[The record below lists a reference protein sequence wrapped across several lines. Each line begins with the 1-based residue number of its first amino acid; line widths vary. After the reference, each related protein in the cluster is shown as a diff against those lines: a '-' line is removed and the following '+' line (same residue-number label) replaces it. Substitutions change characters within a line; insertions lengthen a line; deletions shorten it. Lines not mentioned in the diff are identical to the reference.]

1 MIPATW
7 VPCGLAGG
15 GGFLSRDQ
23 PFNDAPI
30 DWTFCFGV
38 RGNLLQIAGRVGRFD
53 AGGGCE
59 CLKFCRREVILII
72 ADNLA
77 NPREVEGLPD
87 TRSVGFVLLG
97 EGRVPGVDAGIEHR
111 PNDVLATHVEQGVRG
126 IGLHGRDGSVERC
139 RRDAV
144 QRDLKDVAF
153 APDVFAVIGIIR
165 NQRLRIGLND
175 PVQREHPCDDFIDIG
190 LIDWKRLLDR
200 EPRQTFHRLRWSTSL
215 NTRTLELADPID
227 QPRQRDVSF
236 K

>member
-1 MIPATW
+1 MFFPLAPMIPATW

-97 EGRVPGVDAGIEHR
+97 E
-111 PNDVLATHVEQGVRG
+111 
-126 IGLHGRDGSVERC
+126 S
-139 RRDAV
+139 
-144 QRDLKDVAF
+144 
-153 APDVFAVIGIIR
+153 
-165 NQRLRIGLND
+165 
-175 PVQREHPCDDFIDIG
+175 
-190 LIDWKRLLDR
+190 
-200 EPRQTFHRLRWSTSL
+200 
-215 NTRTLELADPID
+215 
-227 QPRQRDVSF
+227 
-236 K
+236 